1 VFFVA
6 ELLLCPLPLLL
17 VALVLLFG
25 LLGVFSSF
33 DLVLFG

>member
-6 ELLLCPLPLLL
+6 ELLLCPLLLLL
-17 VALVLLFG
+17 VVLVFLFG

>member
-1 VFFVA
+1 MFFAA
-6 ELLLCPLPLLL
+6 ELLLCLRLFL
-17 VALVLLFG
+17 VVLMFLFG